1 MLDKRTPDR
10 LTQTPDY
17 ELPTLGR
24 VLLTLFG
31 LVGPGCLFLGSFV
44 AAVLVQLIVP
54 EPSLGLAVLILC
66 PLAAG
71 CFAMLKST
79 YLGSLM
85 FFSAYPSGVFVSL
98 RFSFGGAPFA
108 DRLWDGL
115 WVSAPLLVGVL
126 LGLVLR
132 RTRQRKARVMP
143 RP

>member
-1 MLDKRTPDR
+1 MLDRRTPDR

-44 AAVLVQLIVP
+44 AAILVQLIVP
-54 EPSLGLAVLILC
+54 EPRLGLAVLILC

-71 CFAMLKST
+71 CIAMLKST

-98 RFSFGGAPFA
+98 RFSFAKSPLE
-108 DRLWDGL
+108 DHLWDGL
-115 WVSAPLLVGVL
+115 WVSAPLIAGVL
-126 LGLVLR
+126 LGFLVR
-132 RTRQRKARVMP
+132 RIRQRKARVVP
-143 RP
+143 RT